1 MSLGRNEPCHCGSG
15 KKYKKCCLSKD
26 EESRQEKKGEEFS
39 SDTSRRA
46 ALDDKIPKQKLD
58 PRVEAGEALWP
69 EFSVADYQAK
79 SALFMRT
86 LDDPEL
92 VDAELAFERLNEIFR
107 HTAERGERDRFDAL
121 VEELRNRRPEIY
133 DENKAYLL
141 KWRITN
147 ALAAGRPK
155 EVSTLAL
162 ELAPLA
168 AREIDIFNRVE
179 SQLAYHG
186 HLSILVEAMRLAWPD
201 VKSSSEIVPWGID
214 EFCTRAITYELL
226 NHAGCASEPAKSDP
240 GLSERLRFFSEVDAP
255 QVASYLSHLTEW
267 PGKAWTMGDFKLAQP
282 RSARDDEE
290 ENELET
296 GGASGDL
303 HVYQLTVQFLGYLR
317 RFEGVPFS
325 KGELGR
331 HDLYRFILERHEG
344 KLEYRESMLESMQR
358 DINRQQGR
366 RTARLRKFRPYENVL
381 LPDSERLEHYLAGL
395 LGMMN
400 QLYHRAAALFEIIP
414 SWLRFLELQGL
425 VDTAMRLQTFDK
437 MEALAASLS
446 RILASYPDDPAP
458 LRALE
463 GWRLNCQGAKENHG
477 QQ

>member
-26 EESRQEKKGEEFS
+26 KESRQDKKGEEPGS
-39 SDTSRRA
+39 GTDRRA
-46 ALDDKIPKQKLD
+46 ALDDRIRKRKAD
-58 PRVEAGEALWP
+58 PRVEAGEALWR
-69 EFSVADYQAK
+69 EFSSADYEVRI
-79 SALFMRT
+79 ALFMRT
-86 LDDPEL
+86 LDDPDHM
-92 VDAELAFERLNEIFR
+92 DAEIAFEMLNKIFR
-107 HTAERGERDRFDAL
+107 DTAERGERDRFDAL
-121 VEELRNRRPEIY
+121 AEELHSRRPEIY
-133 DENKAYLL
+133 DEDKAYLL

-147 ALAAGRPK
+147 ALAACRP
-155 EVSTLAL
+155 EEISTLTL

-168 AREIDIFNRVE
+168 DREIDIFNQVE

-186 HLSILVEAMRLAWPD
+186 HLSILVEAMRLAWPE

-226 NHAGCASEPAKSDP
+226 NYADCAPEPAKSDP
-240 GLSERLRFFSEVDAP
+240 TLCEKLQFFSDVDTP

-267 PGKAWTMGDFKLAQP
+267 PGKAWTMADFKLAQP
-282 RSARDDEE
+282 RSTRDDEE

-296 GGASGDL
+296 GDASGNL
-303 HVYQLTVQFLGYLR
+303 HVYQLTVQLLGYLR

-358 DINRQQGR
+358 DIDRQQGR
-366 RTARLRKFRPYENVL
+366 RTARLRKFKPYEKVL
-381 LPDSERLEHYLAGL
+381 VPDRERLEHYLTRL

-400 QLYHRAAALFEIIP
+400 QLHHRAAALFEIIP
-414 SWLRFLELQGL
+414 AWLRFLELRGL
-425 VDTAMRLQTFDK
+425 ID
-437 MEALAASLS
+437 AATRVHTLNELMPLVESLS
-446 RILASYPDDPAP
+446 RILASSPDDPAP
-458 LRALE
+458 LHALK
-463 GWRLNCQGAKENHG
+463 LPVSHC
-477 QQ
+477 

>member
-1 MSLGRNEPCHCGSG
+1 MSIGRNEPCHCGSG
-15 KKYKKCCLSKD
+15 KKYKKCCLTKD
-26 EESRQEKKGEEFS
+26 EESRQDKKGKES
-39 SDTSRRA
+39 GSGTDRRDD
-46 ALDDKIPKQKLD
+46 LDEKIRKRKLD
-58 PRVEAGEALWP
+58 PRIEAGEALWR
-69 EFSVADYQAK
+69 EFSAADYEAK
-79 SALFMRT
+79 IALFMRT
-86 LDDPEL
+86 LDDSEFM
-92 VDAELAFERLNEIFR
+92 DAELAFEMFNEIFR
-107 HTAERGERDRFDAL
+107 YTAERGERDRFDTL

-147 ALAAGRPK
+147 ALVTSRSK

-162 ELAPLA
+162 ELASLA
-168 AREIDIFNRVE
+168 TREIDIFNRIE

-186 HLSILVEAMRLAWPD
+186 HLSVLVEAMHLAWPD

-226 NHAGCASEPAKSDP
+226 NHADRAGEPAKSDP
-240 GLSERLRFFSEVDAP
+240 ALSERLQFFSEVDAP

-290 ENELET
+290 ENEIET
-296 GGASGDL
+296 GDACGNL

-317 RFEGVPFS
+317 RFEGVAFS

-358 DINRQQGR
+358 DLNRQQGR
-366 RTARLRKFRPYENVL
+366 RTERLRKFKPYENVL
-381 LPDSERLEHYLAGL
+381 VPDRERLEHYLTGL

-400 QLYHRAAALFEIIP
+400 QLHHRAAVLFEIIP
-414 SWLRFLELQGL
+414 AWLRFLELRGL
-425 VDTAMRLQTFDK
+425 INPATRVQTLNEL
-437 MEALAASLS
+437 MPLAESLC

-463 GWRLNCQGAKENHG
+463 GWISNNQGAIVE
-477 QQ
+477 